1 MRSFFSTSLCRT
13 RHIHTT
19 RRRWLRNGRVGAPR
33 VATRLSVPAG
43 ASPHLVR
50 TPHAAPRI
58 PGAWS
63 GEPCAPSSARGAPTG
78 WMQLVRQCC
87 ARCNNNAALHRCIH
101 TVSMRTRLDNDSSSS
116 SSSILS
122 APTAVALAV
131 AAFRRCTIAPC
142 FAAIASY
149 CVTVQVPSDKRGA
162 HDTSEPPHTHTLHR
176 AHLSLQCIKGFLRAF
191 LVLCDFLKAPLCSIS
206 SFHSSL
212 GLTL

>member
-19 RRRWLRNGRVGAPR
+19 RRRWLRNGAPR

-43 ASPHLVR
+43 ASPHLVH

-63 GEPCAPSSARGAPTG
+63 GEPCAPSSACGAPTG
-78 WMQLVRQCC
+78 WMQRREAVLCTAQAQRS
-87 ARCNNNAALHRCIH
+87 AALHRCIH

-131 AAFRRCTIAPC
+131 AAFRRCTVAPC
-142 FAAIASY
+142 FAVNASC
-149 CVTVQVPSDKRGA
+149 CVTMQASSDK
-162 HDTSEPPHTHTLHR
+162 
-176 AHLSLQCIKGFLRAF
+176 
-191 LVLCDFLKAPLCSIS
+191 
-206 SFHSSL
+206 
-212 GLTL
+212 